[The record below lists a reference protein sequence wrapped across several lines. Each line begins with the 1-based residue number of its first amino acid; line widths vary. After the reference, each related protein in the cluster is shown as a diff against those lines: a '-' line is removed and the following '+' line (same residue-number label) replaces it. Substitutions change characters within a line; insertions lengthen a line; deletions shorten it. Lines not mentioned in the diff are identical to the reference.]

1 MDIVD
6 TQVHFN
12 QIGPLEAGLAAM
24 AAVGVQSL
32 LFDDF
37 SGKYDKK
44 NRPLPGYELP
54 NGIFRPICPQAENA
68 ATRHPD
74 RFGVLRRVDYRDPD
88 LDSIVKLMAAA
99 PYVSALRLVVVD
111 EPQREAMD
119 KGEFE
124 NLFEIASRYDLPVV
138 LLVPGHSRLLEPYA
152 EKFPNLHLVID
163 HCGVPQQRR
172 VPAEALDS
180 VLRLAHYRN
189 VILKWS
195 HAPFFFAAT
204 PYPFPDAVALLQ
216 RALDAF
222 GPERIMWGSD
232 FTVTAEFASWAEE
245 LFYVRDAP
253 ALSSSDKEW
262 VLGRTARHV
271 LRWSAKE
278 KTNAVS

>member
-12 QIGPLEAGLAAM
+12 QIGLLEAGLAAM

-37 SGKYDKK
+37 SGKYDEK

-54 NGIFRPICPQAENA
+54 NGVFRPVCPEAENA

-74 RFGVLRRVDYRDPD
+74 RFGILRRVDYRDPD
-88 LDSIVKLMAAA
+88 LESIVKLMAAA
-99 PYVSALRLVVVD
+99 PYVSALRVLALD

-124 NLFEIASRYDLPVV
+124 NLFEIASRYDLPAVV
-138 LLVPGHSRLLEPYA
+138 LVPGHAGLLKPYA
-152 EKFPNLHLVID
+152 EKFPDLRLVID
-163 HCGVPQQRR
+163 HCGAPQQRH
-172 VPAEALDS
+172 VPAEALDP

-195 HAPFFFAAT
+195 HAPFFFADT
-204 PYPFPDAVALLQ
+204 PYPFPDAIALLQ
-216 RALDAF
+216 RALGAF
-222 GPERIMWGSD
+222 GPDRIMWGSD
-232 FTVTAEFASWAEE
+232 FTVTAEFASWAEK
-245 LFYVRDAP
+245 LFYVRDAA

-262 VLGRTARHV
+262 ILGRTARHV

-278 KTNAVS
+278 KTKAI

>member
-12 QIGPLEAGLAAM
+12 QIGSPDAGLAAM

-37 SGKYDKK
+37 SGKYDEK
-44 NRPLPGYELP
+44 NRPLPGYELA
-54 NGIFRPICPQAENA
+54 NGVFRPVCPEAENA

-74 RFGVLRRVDYRDPD
+74 RFGILRRVDYRDPD

-99 PYVSALRLVVVD
+99 PYVSALRVLAV
-111 EPQREAMD
+111 EEAQREAMG
-119 KGEFE
+119 KGKFE
-124 NLFEIASRYDLPVV
+124 NLFEIASRYDRPVV
-138 LLVPGHSRLLEPYA
+138 ALVPGHAGLLEPYA
-152 EKFPNLHLVID
+152 ERFPDLRLVID
-163 HCGVPQQRR
+163 HCGAPQQRR
-172 VPAEALDS
+172 VPAEALDP
-180 VLRLAHYRN
+180 VLRLARYRN
-189 VILKWS
+189 VTLKWS

-216 RALDAF
+216 RALGAF

-245 LFYVRDAP
+245 LFYIRDAA
-253 ALSSSDKEW
+253 ALSSPNKEW
-262 VLGRTARHV
+262 ILGRTARHV

-278 KTNAVS
+278 KTNAI

>member
-12 QIGPLEAGLAAM
+12 QIGTLDAGLAAM

-32 LFDDF
+32 IFDDF
-37 SGKYDKK
+37 CGKYDEK

-54 NGIFRPICPQAENA
+54 DGVFRPVCPEAENA

-74 RFGVLRRVDYRDPD
+74 RFGILRRVDYRDPD

-99 PYVSALRLVVVD
+99 PYVTSLRVLVVD

-124 NLFEIASRYDLPVV
+124 NLFEIASRYDLPLVA
-138 LLVPGHSRLLEPYA
+138 LVPGHAGLLEPYA
-152 EKFPNLHLVID
+152 EKFPDLRLVID
-163 HCGVPQQRR
+163 HCGAPQQRR
-172 VPAEALDS
+172 VPAEALDP
-180 VLRLAHYRN
+180 VLKLARYRN

-195 HAPFFFAAT
+195 HAPFFFATT

-216 RALDAF
+216 RALAAF
-222 GPERIMWGSD
+222 GPERVMWGSD

-245 LFYVRDAP
+245 LFYVRDAA
-253 ALSSSDKEW
+253 ALSPSDKEW
-262 VLGRTARHV
+262 ILGRTARHV

-278 KTNAVS
+278 KTNAI